1 MQKRVILKN
10 MSVNQPSS
18 QANLSLA
25 EVAKRILVCTDCAL
39 SRGRTRAVPGEG
51 SEKAT
56 LLFIGEGPGYHED
69 QLGRPFVGPAGK
81 FLDSLLASA
90 GINRQEVFI
99 TNVVK
104 CRPPENRD
112 PLPAEIEACRKHLDS
127 QLEIIQ
133 PKIVVT
139 LGRHSMARFFPGE
152 SISKVHGTWRRQNST
167 ICFAMYHPAAALHQQ
182 SLKATIQ
189 ADMLKLPKL
198 LQEISKPL
206 PQEESKPQHQQL
218 KLI

>member
-1 MQKRVILKN
+1 MQQRVYTESMSIN
-10 MSVNQPSS
+10 MPSS
-18 QANLSLA
+18 LANLSLA
-25 EVAKRILVCTDCAL
+25 EVAKRIVVCPDCPL
-39 SRGRTRAVPGEG
+39 CRGRTHAVPGEG

-56 LLFIGEGPGYHED
+56 IFFIGEGPGYHED
-69 QLGRPFVGPAGK
+69 QMGRPFVGPAGK
-81 FLDSLLASA
+81 FLDELIVSA
-90 GINRQEVFI
+90 GMKRQDVFI

-112 PLPAEIEACRKHLDS
+112 PLPNEIEACRKYLDR

-182 SLKATIQ
+182 NLKATIQ

-206 PQEESKPQHQQL
+206 PQEESKPQPQQL